1 MLIRL
6 IYRYTLL
13 KWNDKDMTESY
24 QRFTLETLSRRAGE
38 ELQVDEYPALVIY
51 IKNDIDTFG

>member
-1 MLIRL
+1 
-6 IYRYTLL
+6 
-13 KWNDKDMTESY
+13 MTESY

>member
-1 MLIRL
+1 MPIRL
-6 IYRYTLL
+6 IYRTTLL